1 MDLFGKA
8 SFAVKKTANAKFILI
23 RYIFTKVVLDY
34 ILGLFEG
41 TFSVKEAIQVAK
53 PLVIFVIGMV
63 IYSIFIFKF
72 YKFIAKRDIFKLNLA
87 EYSRSKWEDVKEGI
101 VFLFYILEHIIIF
114 PLLTFIWF
122 IFFSM
127 LLIFMSENQS
137 TSVLFLFSMAVV
149 ATIRISA
156 YYNEELARE
165 IAKTLPL
172 TLLGIFL
179 VTGLSYFSPESALL
193 AIKSIPLMWKTIVY
207 YLFFIVLLEIILR
220 VVLFIYNNI
229 KYKKFEK

>member
-1 MDLFGKA
+1 MTFQ
-8 SFAVKKTANAKFILI
+8 SM
-23 RYIFTKVVLDY
+23 
-34 ILGLFEG
+34 LGL
-41 TFSVKEAIQVAK
+41 VKSSLSIEEAIRVAK
-53 PLVIFVIGMV
+53 PLVVFVIGMV

-87 EYSRSKWEDVKEGI
+87 EYSRSRWEDMKEGI

-137 TSVLFLFSMAVV
+137 TSVLFLFSMAIV
-149 ATIRISA
+149 ATTRIAS
-156 YYNEELARE
+156 YYSEELARE

-179 VTGLSYFSPESALL
+179 VVGLSYFSLESALL
-193 AIKSIPLMWKTIVY
+193 AVKSIPLMWKTIVY
-207 YLFFIVLLEIILR
+207 YLFFIVLLEIALRIL
-220 VVLFIYNNI
+220 LFIYNNI
-229 KYKKFEK
+229 KYKKFEEQ